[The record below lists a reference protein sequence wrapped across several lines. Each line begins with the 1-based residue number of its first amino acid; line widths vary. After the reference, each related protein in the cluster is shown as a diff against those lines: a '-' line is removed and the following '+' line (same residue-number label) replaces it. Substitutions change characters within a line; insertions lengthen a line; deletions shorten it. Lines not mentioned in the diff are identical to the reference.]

1 MSKSP
6 IAYSSVSF
14 PKIDESGGVLSVTHK
29 MMVHCVKEIDTF
41 LLDNIRDLLIANGFT
56 DVCLLDEK
64 YIIEAI
70 EEKTARCDN
79 EPLSEQGLSLQIGCP
94 VWLDDTPSCW
104 AIVFM
109 DDALDGTRK
118 EPFLLWM
125 DEENRVHTACARH
138 YIASDGK
145 AYRFQPRNVHV
156 ESSPKEDSECNG

>member
-1 MSKSP
+1 MSNYPYK
-6 IAYSSVSF
+6 YSKVAD
-14 PKIDESGGVLSVTHK
+14 PEIVESGGILSMKQK
-29 MMVHCVKEIDTF
+29 MLVQCVKEVDTF

-64 YIIEAI
+64 FIVEAI

-79 EPLSEQGLSLQIGCP
+79 EPLSDQGLSMQIGCP

-109 DDALDGTRK
+109 DDALDGMRK

-125 DEENRVHTACARH
+125 DEENRVHTVCARH
-138 YIASDGK
+138 YIASGGK
-145 AYRFQPRNVHV
+145 IYRSQPRNDHI
-156 ESSPKEDSECNG
+156 ENSLMEDSACDV